1 MALFVLPAFAQ
12 LGKNKDGYYR
22 VRNSQYP
29 TDYISIANNKFNYQ
43 KIIGSVSSVT
53 DATKP
58 YKINFAE
65 AYLRNDAHI
74 IQDTE
79 FISAQSL
86 IYIFAEANT
95 ANNKN
100 YNLIAQGTSLRTI
113 ATGSFYVGN
122 AGQVG
127 FDKWVQVEKVS
138 GDGVDTKYRASVRL
152 RNDTGY
158 GTGDLGTLYF
168 YDDTETYGK
177 STFRVC
183 EVGSITEAAYWYLE
197 PVTYFNVVPEIEYNG
212 KYYTTLKVP
221 FQWQIAE
228 GSSVEKIYVITDATN
243 GILQQQE
250 ITGIVPEGTPVI
262 LECAS
267 SNPLDCKLNPI
278 GVPKYSLPS
287 IDNQE
292 PPEADEAS
300 YYSGV
305 NILYGTY
312 YCNTDGKV
320 TYISNANGGTG
331 SIDGNHYT
339 APTNPQ
345 KYVLGFSESGQFGFK
360 TATQNIPA
368 NTVWMEEQ
376 AEFAPNITLPVF
388 SPIGGSYDHNPLSV
402 SLTCATPGAVI
413 RYTTNGTTPTIN
425 SPVYSGPIAV
435 NKNMTIK
442 AIAISGSSMSTIA
455 SQTYTLKVS
464 KPIITLDGT
473 SATKT
478 ATITCS
484 TEGATIRYTTD
495 GSNPTASSTEYTGS
509 FTVDN
514 GVTIKARAFKDG
526 LTVSDIATVTYSY
539 ASGSSAAAVMIAS
552 PELLNLKE
560 GNTGTINV
568 YGYNLSKAGLL
579 GSNTVALT
587 NSNSSF
593 TATPSVTTGSVSSG
607 NFNPRNGSLT
617 GKISIT
623 YTGRELKDNSTIK
636 LVYRGTNLTKTA
648 KATYEPDIYIITD
661 NGQNQWNYNGAQMNN
676 INGVYTATFTAPAD
690 NTYIIFS
697 RKANLASNEQW
708 GTRYIFGPSGSGNW
722 IMPSNV
728 ERAGGAIDVN
738 EDNPIK
744 LPYAGEYTITINT
757 NISYYPFSIYREMET
772 VATPTFS
779 PGTSSFVGSTSVT
792 IESTT
797 PGATIY
803 YTTDGSTPTLS
814 STPYNGSITVNETTT
829 IKAIAVKEGWHD
841 SEVAT
846 ATYTVLQPELTVD
859 KESLTINDNGNYS
872 FYVTGSNLTDNVGVT
887 RSTTDSKFI
896 PSLSATI
903 GTTTNNNTTY
913 DNGPYWY
920 FTPSNHEVSGQVS
933 VTYDGRPLRASED
946 LVVATKNAVG
956 TTFSQTVHVDYKSDI
971 FIVGDNGNGNWNYS
985 SGTQMND
992 LDDDGIYTA
1001 TITVPANTCILFA
1014 RKTGVTYTWDYDYN
1028 RLFVGAE
1035 TNGSNWQYNGN
1046 DHVGNLE
1053 FDPRDHNHIKYCPI
1067 QFPSAGTY
1075 MITVNANNNTFTING
1090 VTAATLAVI
1099 ESTGI
1104 VGNNYAV
1111 SDELIGAWYV
1121 EYTDGQ
1127 TIHPLLFA
1135 KDQGN
1140 ANVKTYINTTINQ
1153 MDYVKDILGWQ
1164 DNDWDQSNWVVLDF
1178 VNIANGATI
1187 AQNLVDHKI
1196 TPNTI
1201 VGTYDDNSNYRIV
1214 LQGSAPTA
1222 SSSQLNQYPG
1232 YMGAVDGMN
1241 PYGGSY
1247 ANTYYNTYVTPNF
1260 LLSNT
1265 NVGDNTGFVATEGP
1279 HAGDHLFFM
1288 NPKLMEVALVYG
1300 VWAGNDK
1307 FTVYLPNYGEDG
1319 VTTSSAVNAW
1329 GIKGAVQA
1337 YWDYNRR
1344 ADSGTS
1350 EDWGKP
1356 TSLGNDVTSHV
1367 NDAYFFHAVVA
1378 PKRANTLKSSQ
1389 GTADSSSPVSDSYG
1403 IYPLDMPNTAGN
1415 WTAVHEVKGD
1425 NRMIESVTYYNVMGK
1440 QSSKPF
1446 EGINIVVTRYSDG
1459 STSAIKVLR

>member
-1 MALFVLPAFAQ
+1 MMKNTFHKIGAVFLMALFVLPAFAQ
-12 LGKNKDGYYR
+12 LGKNTDGFYR

-74 IQDTE
+74 IQDTA

-95 ANNKN
+95 SSNKN

-113 ATGSFYVGN
+113 ATGSFYGGN

-127 FDKWVQVEKVS
+127 FDKWVQIEKVS
-138 GDGVDTKYRASVRL
+138 GSGVDTKYRASVRV
-152 RNDTGY
+152 RNDSGV

-168 YDDTETYGK
+168 CDDITTYGK
-177 STFRVC
+177 PTFRVC
-183 EVGSITEAAYWYLE
+183 KEENITEAAYWYLE
-197 PVTYFNVVPEIEYNG
+197 PVTHFNVVPEIEYNG

-262 LECAS
+262 LECGS
-267 SNPLDCKLNPI
+267 SNPLDCKLKPI
-278 GVPKYSLPS
+278 GVPKFSPAD
-287 IDNQE
+287 INNQE
-292 PPEADEAS
+292 PPDADEAS

-305 NILYGTY
+305 NMLYGTY
-312 YCNTDGKV
+312 YCNTDGNV
-320 TYISNANGGTG
+320 TYIANANGGT
-331 SIDGNHYT
+331 SYINGNHYT

-345 KYVLGFSESGQFGFK
+345 KYVLGFSESGRFGFK

-376 AEFAPNITLPVF
+376 AEFAPDITLPVF

-402 SLTCATPGAVI
+402 SLSCATPGAVI

-425 SPVYSGPIAV
+425 STVYSGPISV

-442 AIAISGSSMSTIA
+442 AIAISGSSTSTIA

-495 GSNPTASSTEYTGS
+495 GSSPTASSTEYTGS
-509 FTVDN
+509 FTVNN

-539 ASGSSAAAVMIAS
+539 ASAAVMIAS

-568 YGYNLSKAGLL
+568 YGYNLNKAGWF
-579 GSNTVALT
+579 GTNTVALT

-593 TATPSVTTGSVSSG
+593 SATPSATTGSVSSG
-607 NFNPRNGSLT
+607 NFNPSSGSLT

-636 LVYRGTNLTKTA
+636 LVYRGSNLTKTA

-697 RKANLASNEQW
+697 RKASLGSNERW
-708 GTRYIFGPSGSGNW
+708 GTRYIFGPSGSGDW

-797 PGATIY
+797 NGATIY
-803 YTTDGSTPTLS
+803 YTTDGSTPTTS
-814 STPYNGSITVNETTT
+814 STQYNGPITVNETTT
-829 IKAIAVKEGWHD
+829 IKAIAVKEGWYD
-841 SEVAT
+841 SEVAS
-846 ATYTVLQPELTVD
+846 ATYTVLQPELTATPTT
-859 KESLTINDNGNYS
+859 LTIDDNGNYA

-887 RSTTDSKFI
+887 RTNSGFT
-896 PSLSATI
+896 PNLSATT
-903 GTTTNNNTTY
+903 GTPVNNNSTY

-920 FTPSNHEVSGQVS
+920 FTPYNHSLSGQVN
-933 VTYDGRPLRASED
+933 VTYDGRALMASDD
-946 LVVATKNAVG
+946 LTVG
-956 TTFSQTVHVDYKSDI
+956 TRNAAGTTISTTVHVDYVPDI
-971 FIVGDNGNGNWNYS
+971 FIVGDNGTGNWNYAN
-985 SGTQMND
+985 GTQMAEDN
-992 LDDDGIYTA
+992 GIYTA
-1001 TITVPANTCILFA
+1001 AVTVPANCCILFA
-1014 RKTGVTYTWDYDYN
+1014 RKTGVNYTWDYDYN
-1028 RLFVGAE
+1028 RIFFGAW
-1035 TNGSNWQYNGN
+1035 TDGANWLYNGTN
-1046 DHVGNLE
+1046 HQGILE
-1053 FDPRDHNHIKYCPI
+1053 LDPRDNNNHIKYCPI
-1067 QFPSAGTY
+1067 QFQDAGNY
-1075 MITVNANNNTFTING
+1075 IITVNANNNTFTITG
-1090 VTAATLAVI
+1090 ITGSTLAQI
-1099 ESTGI
+1099 EANGT
-1104 VGNNYAV
+1104 VGNTYAV
-1111 SDELIGAWYV
+1111 GDELTGAWYV
-1121 EYTDGQ
+1121 KYTDENHVV
-1127 TIHPLLFA
+1127 HPLLFA

-1140 ANVKTYINTTINQ
+1140 ASVKTYKDEATGQI
-1153 MDYVKDILGWQ
+1153 DYVKEILGWQ
-1164 DNDWDQSNWVVLDF
+1164 DNDWDQSSWVILDF
-1178 VNIANGATI
+1178 KNVPNGETE

-1196 TPNTI
+1196 TPSSI
-1201 VGTYDDNSNYRIV
+1201 IGTYTDNSNYTIE
-1214 LQGSAPTA
+1214 LTGTAPTA
-1222 SSSQLNQYPG
+1222 NGSQLNQYLG
-1232 YMGAVDGMN
+1232 YMGPVSGEN
-1241 PYGGSY
+1241 PYGSPYQG
-1247 ANTYYNTYVTPNF
+1247 AIYNTYVTPNF
-1260 LLSNT
+1260 LTTNL
-1265 NVGDNTGFVATEGP
+1265 NVGQNSGFVAISGP
-1279 HAGDHLFFM
+1279 HAGDHLFFV
-1288 NPKLMEVALVYG
+1288 NPKVMEVALVYG
-1300 VWAGNDK
+1300 VWAGNDV
-1307 FTVYLPNYGEDG
+1307 FTVYQPNYDDPEIP
-1319 VTTSSAVNAW
+1319 TSSVVNAW
-1329 GIKGAVQA
+1329 GTVGSVTAK
-1337 YWDYNRR
+1337 WMYNRLS
-1344 ADSGTS
+1344 DS
-1350 EDWGKP
+1350 DILYGKP
-1356 TSLGNDVTSHV
+1356 SGLDEHV
-1367 NDAYFFHAVVA
+1367 NDAYFLHVLIGRKAS
-1378 PKRANTLKSSQ
+1378 NTLRSQ
-1389 GTADSSSPVSDSYG
+1389 GEADGSSVSGDYE
-1403 IYPLDMPNTAGN
+1403 IYPLDMPTGAGN
-1415 WTAVHEVKGD
+1415 WTKVDEV
-1425 NRMIESVTYYNVMGK
+1425 NFLRTVQSVRYYNVMGME
-1440 QSSKPF
+1440 SEKPF

-1459 STSAIKVLR
+1459 TTSATKILR